1 MITDEHGGGNMDL
14 YVTSQEKGPGIF
26 VLSPEGYID
35 TITYPI
41 IEKEVNSVLA
51 QSPTIVVLDMSRVEY
66 ISSLGVG
73 IILRT
78 KKLLKEK
85 GGKLFMVNP
94 RPKIRRIFEVISTS
108 PDQEI
113 FTSME
118 ELEKGQLW

>member
-1 MITDEHGGGNMDL
+1 MNL
-14 YVTSQEKGPGIF
+14 NVTVWEKAPGIF

-35 TITYPI
+35 TNTYPI
-41 IEKEVNSVLA
+41 MDKEVNSVLDKA
-51 QSPTIVVLDMSRVEY
+51 PTVVMFDMSGVDY

-78 KKLLKEK
+78 KKHLKER
-85 GGKLFMVNP
+85 GGQMFMLNP
-94 RPKIRRIFEVISTS
+94 RPKIRKIFEIIYTS

-118 ELEKGQLW
+118 ELEKRRMW

>member
-1 MITDEHGGGNMDL
+1 MNL
-14 YVTSQEKGPGIF
+14 NVTAREKRPGIF
-26 VLSPEGYID
+26 VLSPEGYLD
-35 TITYPI
+35 TTTYPI
-41 IEKEVNSVLA
+41 MDKEVNSVLDK
-51 QSPTIVVLDMSRVEY
+51 SPTVVILDMSGVEY

-78 KKLLKEK
+78 KKLLKER

-94 RPKIRRIFEVISTS
+94 RPKIRKIFEVIYTS

-118 ELEKGQLW
+118 ELEKRQTW